1 MTPESLPDES
11 GPDRIDCGVLG
22 PLRIGTGPRAE
33 AVTVPPKIR
42 TVLAMLVVHTD
53 QVVPVSALM
62 RELWQERPPVSGLR
76 TLQTY
81 VLNCRKLLSR
91 LTGLPAPAITQDVLV
106 TRAGGYG
113 LNGAHVRLDWL
124 EFQRLAERGV
134 RVLATGDEP
143 GGIEL
148 LDEALGLWH
157 GNALADV
164 PAGPVLESRRRLY
177 EESRLGVIG
186 SLAEAR
192 IRAGLHQEAITQL
205 AAATS
210 EYALHEGLHAHYIR
224 ALALGGRRAEALG
237 VFQSLRARLISE
249 IGIEPGHPLQQLQLT
264 VLNSGSLG
272 M

>member
-1 MTPESLPDES
+1 MAPESGSRHPEYL
-11 GPDRIDCGVLG
+11 DCGVLG
-22 PLRIGTGPRAE
+22 PLRIGTGATPGTI
-33 AVTVPPKIR
+33 TVPPKIR
-42 TVLAMLVVHTD
+42 SVLAMLLVHTD

-62 RELWQERPPVSGLR
+62 RELWQEHPPASGLR

-81 VLNCRKLLSR
+81 VLNCRKLLVG
-91 LTGLPAPAITQDVLV
+91 LTGLPAPVITQDVLV

-124 EFQRLAERGV
+124 RFQRLAEHGA
-134 RVLATGDEP
+134 RVLATGDDL
-143 GGIEL
+143 GGIDL
-148 LDEALGLWH
+148 LEEALGLWH
-157 GNALADV
+157 GAALADV
-164 PAGPVLESRRRLY
+164 PAGPVIDSKRRLF
-177 EESRLGVIG
+177 EESQLGVIG

-210 EYALHEGLHAHYIR
+210 EHALHEGLHAHYIR

-237 VFQSLRARLISE
+237 VFQALRARLVSE
-249 IGIEPGHPLQQLQLT
+249 IGIEPGYPLQQLQLT
-264 VLNSGSLG
+264 VLNSGPLA